1 LIIILHRDDLR
12 SDLPS
17 GQNQEKWCGSWWE
30 NISYILI
37 YLTAWC
43 RIILHLFVAHNEGQI
58 WKNSDVSCP
67 FFMIGMKRKL
77 ISLLIC
83 RSKLYFAFVRML
95 DNISLCSAAAVSKRW
110 KEMSL
115 LELRR
120 QQHIRSCPGES
131 QNDLDV
137 IKKNE
142 RPQSVCVYRYM

>member
-1 LIIILHRDDLR
+1 MIHVVNYLVDRIKRNGVVPGGR
-12 SDLPS
+12 
-17 GQNQEKWCGSWWE
+17 
-30 NISYILI
+30 ISHIYSYTRWLGVELSFI
-37 YLTAWC
+37 YLS
-43 RIILHLFVAHNEGQI
+43 HNEGQI

-67 FFMIGMKRKL
+67 FFMIGVKRKL

-120 QQHIRSCPGES
+120 QQHTRSCLGES

-137 IKKNE
+137 IKENE
-142 RPQSVCVYRYM
+142 RPQSICVYRYM